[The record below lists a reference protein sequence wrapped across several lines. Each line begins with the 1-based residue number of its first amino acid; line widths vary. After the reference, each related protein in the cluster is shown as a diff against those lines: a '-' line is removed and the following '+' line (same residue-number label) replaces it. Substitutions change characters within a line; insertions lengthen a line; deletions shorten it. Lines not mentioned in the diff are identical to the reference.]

1 MSASFQVS
9 PPEPF
14 TFSRPDEWPKW
25 SRRFERFRI
34 ASGLAAKEDKT
45 QVNTLIYCMGDQ
57 ADDILSSFGLSE
69 DEAKTYETVKAKF
82 ESHFVKRRNVI
93 YERAKFNMRRQKEG
107 EPVDEY
113 ITSLYTLAKHCQ
125 YGALHDEMIR
135 DRIVVGIRNTAL
147 SEKMQLQPD
156 LDLEKAI
163 AQVRQAE
170 AIKQQQPLLRGG
182 SDVKADTPV
191 GVVHKGRSWQRS
203 KRGSAS
209 RQNSRATPTQPGT
222 GTACSRCGKIPAHD
236 RQHCPARDAIC
247 RGCGKKGHYQ
257 SQCRSAKVSNIEAG
271 EEDVFLGTVGDSRSA
286 SNEPWV
292 ATVNVNG
299 TPIELLID
307 TGAEVT
313 VMSEETWMQVGKPT
327 LSPPGRTLRG
337 PSSHK
342 LSTTG
347 KFMAELSMSNRSAT
361 AEVYVVRGLHKPLLG
376 RPAIEKLHLV
386 SRISSVGSSELTLT
400 EKFPK
405 LFEGLGKLQ
414 GCYQIQLREDAR
426 PFSLST
432 PRRVAIPL
440 LGLVKKE
447 LQRMEDL
454 GVISKVQEPTEWCAG
469 MVVVPKPNGKVR
481 ICVDLTKLNESV
493 RRERHPLPAVD
504 QTLAQ
509 LAGAQV
515 FSQLD
520 ANSGFWQIPLDPN
533 SALLTTFITPFGR
546 YCFHRLPF
554 GITSAPEHFQRR
566 MSEILSGIEG
576 VVCMMDDVLVH
587 GATKEEH
594 DQRLEAVLL
603 RLQGAGVTLNRE
615 KCRFS
620 QNSVKFL
627 GHVVD
632 QFGIRPDPDKVHAI
646 QQVKTPRNVGD
657 VR

>member
-1 MSASFQVS
+1 M
-9 PPEPF
+9 
-14 TFSRPDEWPKW
+14 
-25 SRRFERFRI
+25 
-34 ASGLAAKEDKT
+34 KEDKT
-45 QVNTLIYCMGDQ
+45 QVNALIYCMGDQ

-82 ESHFVKRRNVI
+82 ESHFIKRRNVI
-93 YERAKFNMRRQKEG
+93 YERAKFNMHRQKEG

-163 AQVRQAE
+163 TQVRQAE
-170 AIKQQQPLLRGG
+170 AIKQDQPLLRGG

-209 RQNSRATPTQPGT
+209 RQNSRATPTQPET

-271 EEDVFLGTVGDSRSA
+271 EDVFLGTVGDSRSA
-286 SNEPWV
+286 SSEPWV

-347 KFMAELSMSNRSAT
+347 KFMAELSVSNRSAT

-376 RPAIEKLHLV
+376 
-386 SRISSVGSSELTLT
+386 
-400 EKFPK
+400 
-405 LFEGLGKLQ
+405 
-414 GCYQIQLREDAR
+414 
-426 PFSLST
+426 
-432 PRRVAIPL
+432 
-440 LGLVKKE
+440 
-447 LQRMEDL
+447 
-454 GVISKVQEPTEWCAG
+454 
-469 MVVVPKPNGKVR
+469 
-481 ICVDLTKLNESV
+481 
-493 RRERHPLPAVD
+493 
-504 QTLAQ
+504 
-509 LAGAQV
+509 
-515 FSQLD
+515 
-520 ANSGFWQIPLDPN
+520 
-533 SALLTTFITPFGR
+533 
-546 YCFHRLPF
+546 
-554 GITSAPEHFQRR
+554 
-566 MSEILSGIEG
+566 
-576 VVCMMDDVLVH
+576 
-587 GATKEEH
+587 
-594 DQRLEAVLL
+594 
-603 RLQGAGVTLNRE
+603 
-615 KCRFS
+615 
-620 QNSVKFL
+620 
-627 GHVVD
+627 
-632 QFGIRPDPDKVHAI
+632 
-646 QQVKTPRNVGD
+646 
-657 VR
+657 